1 MNAACA
7 EDASLHV
14 KLQIIKD
21 GDRWQRTL
29 AFTIVSLRPIQVQ
42 TPLRISVRK
51 QQNEMQRLIKRI
63 QVRHV
68 YQTSVAVLWNDY
80 AATVITC
87 EIR

>member
-1 MNAACA
+1 MNGARA
-7 EDASLHV
+7 EVASLHV

-29 AFTIVSLRPIQVQ
+29 AFAIVSLSPVQVQ

-68 YQTSVAVLWNDY
+68 HQMTVAVLRNDY
-80 AATVITC
+80 AATVNAC
-87 EIR
+87 EI

>member
-7 EDASLHV
+7 EVASLHV

-29 AFTIVSLRPIQVQ
+29 AFTIVSLSPVQVQ

-68 YQTSVAVLWNDY
+68 DQTSVAVLWNDY
-80 AATVITC
+80 AATVNAC
-87 EIR
+87 EI

>member
-7 EDASLHV
+7 EVASLHV

-29 AFTIVSLRPIQVQ
+29 AFTIVSLSPVQVQ

-68 YQTSVAVLWNDY
+68 DQTFVAVLWNDY
-80 AATVITC
+80 AATVNAC
-87 EIR
+87 EI

>member
-7 EDASLHV
+7 EVASLHV

-29 AFTIVSLRPIQVQ
+29 AFTIVSLSPVQVQ

-80 AATVITC
+80 AATVNAC
-87 EIR
+87 EI

>member
-1 MNAACA
+1 MNGARA
-7 EDASLHV
+7 EVASLHV

-29 AFTIVSLRPIQVQ
+29 AFTIVSLSPVQVQ

-68 YQTSVAVLWNDY
+68 DQTSVAVLWNDY
-80 AATVITC
+80 AATVNAC
-87 EIR
+87 EI